1 MTIEIKADHV
11 LDCVGIACPMPI
23 FKTSIKIKEL
33 NPGQVLEVQSDDDGI
48 EKDMPAWCRRT
59 GHEYIG
65 LNRQNGEY
73 RVYVRKK

>member
-1 MTIEIKADHV
+1 
-11 LDCVGIACPMPI
+11 MPV
-23 FKTSIKIKEL
+23 FKTSTKIKDL
-33 NPGQVLEVQSDDDGI
+33 NPGQVLEVQSDDAGI
-48 EKDMPAWCRRT
+48 EKDMPAWCKMT